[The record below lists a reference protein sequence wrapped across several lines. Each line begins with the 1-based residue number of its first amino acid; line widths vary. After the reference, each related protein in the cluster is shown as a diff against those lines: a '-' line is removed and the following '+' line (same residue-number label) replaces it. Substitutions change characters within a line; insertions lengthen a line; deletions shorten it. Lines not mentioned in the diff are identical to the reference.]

1 MSEKI
6 SVNYYINNHNVN
18 NGNIKC
24 EDDITINNSGG
35 SEGDCNNNYN
45 NTKFSNN
52 DGEGSEDVEVEKAE
66 PEDSVRTPLQNKFH
80 YFFEEPR
87 STLAIAFSI
96 LSVAS
101 VIATVVAI
109 CVQSYT
115 TIPAFDPR
123 WWLPI
128 DLAIALVFT
137 LEYFGR
143 LYASLNKFKFLYRPS
158 NVVDFLSVLP
168 FYLQFIN
175 ILGSRAESL
184 LRVFRIIRLLKI
196 LRIIHV
202 TRVSIGIGIT
212 AKVFKKSMHQIL
224 MVSLYLL
231 IALLVSST
239 IMYDFEHG
247 ELLEPTTL
255 TWYRYNGNDTEISPF
270 QSIIGTFWWSIATL
284 TTTGYGDAV
293 PITASGRIIAGATM
307 ICGILVIALLTSI
320 IGSNFVSEWEN
331 HKRAKLKQRPIAD
344 ILKGAEISKK
354 KKIRMLQKQNGIM
367 LETIT
372 EIQDKLLDL
381 NPSYPKLKK
390 DSDQNKNSNEV
401 KLEIHL

>member
-18 NGNIKC
+18 NGKIKC
-24 EDDITINNSGG
+24 EDDITISNNGKSK
-35 SEGDCNNNYN
+35 GDYNNNHN
-45 NTKFSNN
+45 NTEFSNN
-52 DGEGSEDVEVEKAE
+52 DGEDVEVEKAE
-66 PEDSVRTPLQNKFH
+66 PEDLVRTPLQNKFH

-87 STLAIAFSI
+87 STLAIFFSI

-101 VIATVVAI
+101 VVVTVVAI

-115 TIPAFDPR
+115 TIPDFDPR
-123 WWLPI
+123 WWVPI

-168 FYLQFIN
+168 FYLQYIN
-175 ILGSRAESL
+175 ILGSRAETF
-184 LRVFRIIRLLKI
+184 LRVLRIIRLLKI
-196 LRIIHV
+196 LRIIHA

-212 AKVFKKSMHQIL
+212 AKVFRKSMHQIL

-231 IALLVSST
+231 IALLASST
-239 IMYDFEHG
+239 ILYDFEHG

-255 TWYRYNGNDTEISPF
+255 TWYRYNGNDMEISPF

-293 PITASGRIIAGATM
+293 PITAPGRIVAGVTM

-331 HKRAKLKQRPIAD
+331 HKSAKLKQRPIVD

-367 LETIT
+367 LETII

-381 NPSYPKLKK
+381 NPSYPKY
-390 DSDQNKNSNEV
+390 
-401 KLEIHL
+401 

>member
-1 MSEKI
+1 
-6 SVNYYINNHNVN
+6 
-18 NGNIKC
+18 
-24 EDDITINNSGG
+24 
-35 SEGDCNNNYN
+35 
-45 NTKFSNN
+45 
-52 DGEGSEDVEVEKAE
+52 
-66 PEDSVRTPLQNKFH
+66 
-80 YFFEEPR
+80 
-87 STLAIAFSI
+87 
-96 LSVAS
+96 
-101 VIATVVAI
+101 
-109 CVQSYT
+109 
-115 TIPAFDPR
+115 
-123 WWLPI
+123 
-128 DLAIALVFT
+128 
-137 LEYFGR
+137 
-143 LYASLNKFKFLYRPS
+143 
-158 NVVDFLSVLP
+158 
-168 FYLQFIN
+168 
-175 ILGSRAESL
+175 
-184 LRVFRIIRLLKI
+184 
-196 LRIIHV
+196 
-202 TRVSIGIGIT
+202 
-212 AKVFKKSMHQIL
+212 MHQIL

-381 NPSYPKLKK
+381 NPSYPKCKNIRAKYFEAMKRISELETELEKWKKTTHDNNNVSYNSENSIKNNKDNHVNFSNDSVKK